1 MGLTVRT
8 LQTVFGALE
17 FAFKNGNLN
26 AFSPR
31 EQETMMHVLS
41 TAASSAIRNAID
53 AINNHRPVYNR
64 DKQLFCTCKTNHINR
79 TSKTGQH

>member
-31 EQETMMHVLS
+31 EQETMMHVLG
-41 TAASSAIRNAID
+41 TAANS
-53 AINNHRPVYNR
+53 
-64 DKQLFCTCKTNHINR
+64 
-79 TSKTGQH
+79 